1 MAMDNLDHLKKQ
13 LGLAFSVVVPIF
25 VGLALVDRVEIYW
38 AIFAAVFLGN
48 LMTWWFSEDTFIPA
62 FYELPEDMKG
72 KNYDEI
78 ISMVEE
84 EGAIIDEVHFEFI
97 KEAKEQDSFEVDSP

>member
-1 MAMDNLDHLKKQ
+1 MAMDNLDHIKKQ
-13 LGLAFSVVVPIF
+13 LGFAFSFIAPIF
-25 VGLALVDRVEIYW
+25 VGLALVDRVDIYW
-38 AIFAAVFLGN
+38 AIAVAVGLGN
-48 LMTWWFSEDTFIPA
+48 LMTWWFAEDTFIPA

-97 KEAKEQDSFEVDSP
+97 KDAKEQDSFEVDSP